1 MNFKIRVATKND
13 AKAIH
18 DIYGE
23 YTPFTNV
30 TFTIDNPSIE
40 QYEIDIDHTLNKY
53 PYLVAVD
60 ENDTVLGYVCG
71 HEFRPHDA
79 YLWCVESS
87 LYLSHKTPKRSGIAT
102 ALYNKLFEYLNMQG
116 YKFVYGVLV
125 DKNIPS
131 IKLHEKLDFEKVG
144 ELKNCGFKNNE
155 WLGIVYYVKQI
166 GDLKDTKKPIGFKQ
180 LMKIKE

>member
-1 MNFKIRVATKND
+1 MNFTIRVANKND
-13 AKAIH
+13 AQAIH

-40 QYEIDIDHTLNKY
+40 QYEKDIERTKLKY

-60 ENDTVLGYVCG
+60 ENDKILGYVCG

-79 YLWCVESS
+79 YMWCVESS
-87 LYLSHKTPKRSGIAT
+87 LYLSHNTPRRRGIGT
-102 ALYNKLFEYLNMQG
+102 ALYNELFKYLSMQG
-116 YKFVYGVLV
+116 YKYVYGVLV

-131 IKLHEKLDFEKVG
+131 IKLHEKLGFEKVG

-155 WLGIVYYVKQI
+155 WLGIIYYVKQI
-166 GDLKDTKKPIGFKQ
+166 GDLKDTHTPIVFNELIEQ
-180 LMKIKE
+180 